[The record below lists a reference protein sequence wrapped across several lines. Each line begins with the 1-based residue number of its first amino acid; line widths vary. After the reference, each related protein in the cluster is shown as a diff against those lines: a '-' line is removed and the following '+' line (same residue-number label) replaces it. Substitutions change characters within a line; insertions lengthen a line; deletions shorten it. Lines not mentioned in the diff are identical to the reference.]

1 MRDDLFA
8 RRFLVCGKQ
17 RRRLHDLTGLAI
29 AALRHLLGNPCFL
42 QRMLA
47 VRRKT
52 LDRRNLSAGHFGYA
66 NLAGANRFAVDVD
79 SAGAARP
86 EPQPNL
92 VPVSFKCSRTTQ
104 SKGVSGSAST
114 LAVFPLIVNAVEA
127 MRFLSPESDLVL
139 IDCA

>member
-1 MRDDLFA
+1 MVVT
-8 RRFLVCGKQ
+8 FLP
-17 RRRLHDLTGLAI
+17 A
-29 AALRHLLGNPCFL
+29 
-42 QRMLA
+42 
-47 VRRKT
+47 T
-52 LDRRNLSAGHFGYA
+52 LDTVIWQERTALPSMWTVQAPH
-66 NLAGANRFAVDVD
+66 
-79 SAGAARP
+79 RP